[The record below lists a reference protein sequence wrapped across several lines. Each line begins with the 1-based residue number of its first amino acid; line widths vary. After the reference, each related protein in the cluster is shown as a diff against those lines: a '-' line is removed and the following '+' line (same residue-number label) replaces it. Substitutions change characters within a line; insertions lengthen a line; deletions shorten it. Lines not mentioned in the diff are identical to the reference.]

1 MSNNSSIT
9 LFHLNI
15 GTKILLIGF
24 LRAFSVS
31 RFNRSPRINQKSADG
46 KTFSRLQK
54 RPHLSSS
61 AHSSG
66 NQNILGCFSEVLS
79 SATVAL
85 FSIPFL
91 AASWEKLW
99 ESTTKNIPTFHWVS
113 SVTEKSPDLRAWR
126 RSASTKPRSNAENK
140 FKKCVP
146 SI

>member
-1 MSNNSSIT
+1 MSNNSSIP

-15 GTKILLIGF
+15 GTKILLTGF

-31 RFNRSPRINQKSADG
+31 RFNPSPGINQKSADG

-91 AASWEKLW
+91 AASWGGDYEDQQQRI
-99 ESTTKNIPTFHWVS
+99 SQRF
-113 SVTEKSPDLRAWR
+113 TER
-126 RSASTKPRSNAENK
+126 RQ
-140 FKKCVP
+140 
-146 SI
+146 